1 MTRNPS
7 LRNQVVVLIA
17 AWLNAVPAFYLLYD
31 YWMRGIDSSFARR
44 ELLRPYAFF
53 VGICPLLLFWAGC
66 VYATIG
72 TANVVRHNAALVT
85 PRGER
90 VLALGVLVLAALG
103 SLIGTAAGL
112 PTLAVTALGLGRGDV
127 PLGLLAL
134 LGALAAGAIWL
145 LGCLLRRLDRAA
157 V

>member
-31 YWMRGIDSSFARR
+31 YWMRGLDSSIARR

-66 VYATIG
+66 VYAMIG
-72 TANVVRHNAALVT
+72 TANVVRHKAAVVT
-85 PRGER
+85 PGDAR
-90 VLALGVLVLAALG
+90 VLGLAVFVLAALG
-103 SLIGTAAGL
+103 SLIGTVASL

-134 LGALAAGAIWL
+134 LGALAGAAIWL

>member
-66 VYATIG
+66 VYATIA
-72 TANVVRHNAALVT
+72 TANLVRHKAASVT
-85 PRGER
+85 PRGGR

-103 SLIGTAAGL
+103 SLIGTVAGL
-112 PTLAVTALGLGRGDV
+112 PTLAVTAQALGRGDV

-134 LGALAAGAIWL
+134 LGGLSAAAIWL
-145 LGCLLRRLDRAA
+145 LRFVLRRVDQAGA
-157 V
+157 